1 MLGGGLEIDCSLS
14 GFFPLFELP
23 PSFALGSVMSNNEKK
38 SQEDFIKLI
47 NAMYGYAQ
55 RYFDKKQELNKKVE
69 SRILACLTFS
79 GIEIKIISDLFN
91 QFPPN
96 ITEIYKNFLLGW
108 KLLGIITVGIAAWKF
123 IESLSVKT
131 NQVVNSIS
139 IKEIIKHKDEYET
152 ETTFQYNMMD
162 HWGDFTES
170 LDKIISIKTQKL
182 NNGIRYLFLG
192 AMIYAIGTIIQYF
205 FI

>member
-1 MLGGGLEIDCSLS
+1 MLGGGLGIDFSLS
-14 GFFPLFELP
+14 SFFALFELP

-91 QFPPN
+91 QLPPN
-96 ITEIYKNFLLGW
+96 VTGIYKNFLLGW
-108 KLLGIITVGIAAWKF
+108 KLLGIIAVGIAAWRF
-123 IESLSVKT
+123 IDSLSVKT
-131 NQVVNSIS
+131 NQVVNAVS

-152 ETTFQYNMMD
+152 ETIFQDNIID
-162 HWGDFTES
+162 HWSDFTES
-170 LDKIISIKTQKL
+170 LDKVISIKTQKL
-182 NNGIRYLFLG
+182 NSGIQYLFFG

-205 FI
+205 FV